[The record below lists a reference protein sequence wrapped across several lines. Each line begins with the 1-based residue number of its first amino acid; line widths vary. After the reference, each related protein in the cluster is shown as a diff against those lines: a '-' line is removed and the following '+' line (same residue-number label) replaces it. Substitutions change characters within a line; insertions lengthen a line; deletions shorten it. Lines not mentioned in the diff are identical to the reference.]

1 MGSIKN
7 VVLFVLMFSLFLFG
21 RSYPYNFDES
31 FTKSIFFE
39 SNGKVEI
46 EGTNGKISIEGWDKN
61 EVYIEAYKKVRAES
75 REKAE
80 ELLKQLEIVIEHEK
94 DVIRIHSV
102 SPRDNN
108 GNFWNWIFG
117 DDISYSVSYNV
128 HVPVN
133 TNIDASTTN
142 GKLYLSQVRGS
153 LGLRTT
159 NGGIQGENL
168 SGNVSAHTTNGSLKI
183 EIENV
188 LNEKEMEF
196 TTTNGSITVFL
207 PTDINCKIN
216 AETTNGS
223 IKTDFPLQIEG
234 KHNQKTIRGKIN
246 EGGPLIFIETTNGS
260 IKILETL
267 HLQQNKSTSL
277 NDDIVN

>member
-1 MGSIKN
+1 MSSMKN
-7 VVLFVLMFSLFLFG
+7 VVLFVFMFSLFLFG
-21 RSYPYNFDES
+21 RSYPYNSDES

-61 EVYIEAYKKVRAES
+61 EVYIEAYKKVRAKS

-80 ELLKQLEIVIEHEK
+80 ELLKQLEVVIEHQN
-94 DVIRIHSV
+94 DLIRIHSV
-102 SPRDNN
+102 SPRDNNN

-128 HVPVN
+128 YVPAN

-260 IKILETL
+260 IKILETS
-267 HLQQNKSTSL
+267 HL
-277 NDDIVN
+277 

>member
-1 MGSIKN
+1 MSSMKN
-7 VVLFVLMFSLFLFG
+7 VVLFVFMFSLFLFG
-21 RSYPYNFDES
+21 RSYPYNSDES

-61 EVYIEAYKKVRAES
+61 EVYIEAYKKVRAKS

-80 ELLKQLEIVIEHEK
+80 ELLKQLEVVIEHQN
-94 DVIRIHSV
+94 DLIRIHSV
-102 SPRDNN
+102 SPRDNNN

-128 HVPVN
+128 YVPAN

-153 LGLRTT
+153 LGLRT
-159 NGGIQGENL
+159 
-168 SGNVSAHTTNGSLKI
+168 
-183 EIENV
+183 
-188 LNEKEMEF
+188 EKEMEF

-260 IKILETL
+260 IKILETS
-267 HLQQNKSTSL
+267 HL
-277 NDDIVN
+277 